1 MFFKS
6 WDQNWAYI
14 SMVWMIWYDCS
25 KKKIEDVTF
34 SWSKL
39 VERRSIIFETLKAEV
54 EGLWG
59 FKGVLKN
66 NGYCTHGGSKMF
78 LFLTPSSI
86 GGLLSLQYL
95 CIVYTTW
102 YKIFIYI
109 HVRTGTYYKWHIIGD
124 VSLWFPRYPM
134 ISFLSKKKYGPY
146 IHPYRGFQKW
156 WYFPN
161 LHPKVLIPNFHPK
174 FCSFLV
180 GKPPW
185 VCWGFPH
192 HLRKHPCIGNLRF
205 CGKISMRLETL
216 PLGIATWPRWLN
228 GPDIGQ
234 PENVWKM
241 EHLEISWRYSKC
253 CWDEMQKQRS
263 LIIQYIM
270 TIWQF
275 DYFFKKSIR
284 MFPKIVGEIPPNH
297 PWINRVFPLF

>member
-102 YKIFIYI
+102 YKILYTYMYVQVPI
-109 HVRTGTYYKWHIIGD
+109 TSGT
-124 VSLWFPRYPM
+124 SLVMFPCDSPDIPWYP
-134 ISFLSKKKYGPY
+134 FCPKKSM
-146 IHPYRGFQKW
+146 
-156 WYFPN
+156 
-161 LHPKVLIPNFHPK
+161 VLIFIHIGVSKNGDISPISTPK
-174 FCSFLV
+174 CSS
-180 GKPPW
+180 P
-185 VCWGFPH
+185 
-192 HLRKHPCIGNLRF
+192 
-205 CGKISMRLETL
+205 IST
-216 PLGIATWPRWLN
+216 PSFA
-228 GPDIGQ
+228 
-234 PENVWKM
+234 
-241 EHLEISWRYSKC
+241 H
-253 CWDEMQKQRS
+253 
-263 LIIQYIM
+263 
-270 TIWQF
+270 F
-275 DYFFKKSIR
+275 
-284 MFPKIVGEIPPNH
+284 
-297 PWINRVFPLF
+297 